1 MAIAQRL
8 QLKQTQQL
16 VMTPQLQQAIKL
28 LQLTNFELTD
38 YLGQEMERNPLLK
51 LGGSEALADTPAAD
65 AESDAKADEDKEDGA
80 KSSDA
85 VLRSGNDSSAGS
97 DAPLD
102 VDLTENVFNNDFGSD
117 LTSRPTASFDTGPQA
132 SSGNGQF
139 ADIDRLNQGIAE
151 PRSLS
156 SHVREQIKMLPLT
169 PRHRIIAAYLID
181 LMDDAGYLGDG
192 LKEAP
197 ERLGCSSEELERV
210 RGLLQGLEPTG
221 IFADHLRECLALQL
235 KERDR
240 LDPCME
246 ALLDN
251 LDLVARRNFAALKR
265 VCRVDAEDLVD
276 MIKEIHALNPKPG
289 LQYSDGEPIQPVVP
303 DVFVRKTPAGAWTVE
318 LNTETLPRVLVN
330 NQYYAELAS
339 SMSSKKDKTYLSDCL
354 SNANWLVKALDQRAR
369 TILKVAREIVRQQ
382 QGFFDHGVRQLKPLN
397 LRTVA
402 AAISMHEST
411 VSRVTANKYIGT
423 SRGILEMKYFFTS
436 AISSASGEAKHSAE
450 AVKDRIREL
459 IDKEDP
465 KAMLSDDRIVDFLVE
480 EGIDIARRTVAK
492 YREAMRIPSSVQRRR
507 EKNIRL

>member
-38 YLGQEMERNPLLK
+38 YLDQEMERNPLLK
-51 LGGSEALADTPAAD
+51 LGGGEAAD
-65 AESDAKADEDKEDGA
+65 GTAVADPASDAEADEDKEYSA
-80 KSSDA
+80 KSSD
-85 VLRSGNDSSAGS
+85 VILRSGNDSSAGS

-102 VDLTENVFNNDFGSD
+102 VDLSENVFNNDFGSD
-117 LTSRPTASFDTGPQA
+117 LTTRPATSFDTRGQA

-139 ADIDRLNQGIAE
+139 ADVDRLNQGVAQSS
-151 PRSLS
+151 SLR
-156 SHVREQIKMLPLT
+156 SHVGEQIKMLPLS
-169 PRHRIIAAYLID
+169 PRQRIIAAYLID

-192 LKEAP
+192 LEDAP

-235 KERDR
+235 KELNR

-251 LDLVARRNFAALKR
+251 LDLMARRNYAALKR
-265 VCRVDAEDLVD
+265 VCRVDTEDLVE

-289 LQYSDGEPIQPVVP
+289 LQYSDGEPIQPVIP
-303 DVFVRKTPAGAWTVE
+303 DVFVRKNPAGAWTVE

-339 SMSSKKDKTYLSDCL
+339 SMGSKKDKTYLSDCL
-354 SNANWLVKALDQRAR
+354 SGANWLVKVLDQRAR
-369 TILKVAREIVRQQ
+369 TILKVSREIVRQQ
-382 QGFFDHGVRQLKPLN
+382 QGFFDHGVRRLKPLN

-423 SRGILEMKYFFTS
+423 ARGILEMKYFFTS
-436 AISSASGEAKHSAE
+436 AISSACGEAKHSAE

-459 IDKEDP
+459 INKEDP
-465 KAMLSDDRIVDFLVE
+465 KAILSDDRIVEVLVE
-480 EGIDIARRTVAK
+480 ESIDIARRTVAK
-492 YREAMRIPSSVQRRR
+492 YREAMRIPSSIQRRR